1 MVCTIFSQTIDNGAS
16 GPEARSV
23 IDSTRRRSE
32 RRIEQALVAAVDSM
46 AGGEAPPGL
55 ISAVEHAVFPAG
67 ARIRPRLC
75 LAVAAACGDPTPAL
89 TDAAAAAIELLHC
102 ASLVHDDLPCFD
114 DAVTRRG
121 QLTVHRAHGEA
132 LAVLAGDAMIVLAF
146 EVLARAAT
154 SAPERLGRLIEIVA
168 RGVGSPHGI
177 IAGQAWE
184 SEPRI
189 PVVTYR
195 RAKTGALFEAAA
207 AAGAVASGEN
217 GSAYRLFGARIGEA
231 YQIADDIL
239 DVTGKPEEL
248 GKPVG
253 RDVTLGRPNAAN
265 DLGVH
270 GSQHLVEQLVREAL
284 EAVPTCRHPEELEG
298 WTRETARKLLLAGR
312 ERREAA
318 ARREASS
325 A

>member
-1 MVCTIFSQTIDNGAS
+1 MIN
-16 GPEARSV
+16 
-23 IDSTRRRSE
+23 STRRYE
-32 RRIEQALVAAVDSM
+32 RRIERALVDALASLASVDT
-46 AGGEAPPGL
+46 PPGL
-55 ISAVEHAVFPAG
+55 VSAVRHAVFPSG

-89 TDAAAAAIELLHC
+89 TDAAATAIELLHC

-114 DAVTRRG
+114 DAVLRRG
-121 QLTVHRAHGEA
+121 QPTVHRVYGEP

-146 EVLARAAT
+146 ETLARAA
-154 SAPERLGRLIEIVA
+154 SAAPERLGRLIQIVA

-189 PVVTYR
+189 PIITYR
-195 RAKTGALFEAAA
+195 RAKTAALFEAAA
-207 AAGAVASGEN
+207 AAGAVAAGAD
-217 GSAYRLFGARIGEA
+217 GAAYCLFGQRIGEA

-265 DLGVH
+265 DLGVQ
-270 GSQHLVEQLVREAL
+270 GSQHLVEQLVGQAL
-284 EAVPTCRHPEELEG
+284 EAVPSCRHPEELEG
-298 WTRETARKLLLAGR
+298 WTRDTARKLLLVGR

-318 ARREASS
+318 EQRETSTA
-325 A
+325 

>member
-1 MVCTIFSQTIDNGAS
+1 MIN
-16 GPEARSV
+16 
-23 IDSTRRRSE
+23 STRRYE
-32 RRIEQALVAAVDSM
+32 RRIERALVDALATLASVD
-46 AGGEAPPGL
+46 APPGL
-55 ISAVEHAVFPAG
+55 VSAVRHAVFPSG

-89 TDAAAAAIELLHC
+89 TDAAATAIELLHC

-114 DAVTRRG
+114 DAALRRG
-121 QLTVHRAHGEA
+121 QPTVHRVYGEP

-146 EVLARAAT
+146 ETLARAAG

-189 PVVTYR
+189 PVITYR
-195 RAKTGALFEAAA
+195 RAKTAALFEAAA
-207 AAGAVASGEN
+207 AAGATAAGEHGAS
-217 GSAYRLFGARIGEA
+217 YRLFGQRIGEA

-265 DLGVH
+265 DLGLQ
-270 GSQHLVEQLVREAL
+270 GSQHLVEQLVGQAL
-284 EAVPTCRHPEELEG
+284 EAVPSCCYPEELEG

-318 ARREASS
+318 ARRETSTA
-325 A
+325 

>member
-1 MVCTIFSQTIDNGAS
+1 MS
-16 GPEARSV
+16 GPEAISV
-23 IDSTRRRSE
+23 TDSTRRRSE
-32 RRIEQALVAAVDSM
+32 RRIEQALLAAVQTM
-46 AGGEAPPGL
+46 AGREAPPGL
-55 ISAVEHAVFPAG
+55 VAAVEHAVFPAG

-75 LAVAAACGDPTPAL
+75 IAVAAACGDPTPAL

-114 DAVTRRG
+114 DAALRRG
-121 QLTVHRAHGEA
+121 QPTVHRVHGEP

-146 EVLARAAT
+146 ETLARAAT
-154 SAPERLGRLIEIVA
+154 TAPERLARLIEIIA
-168 RGVGSPHGI
+168 GGVGSPHGI

-195 RAKTGALFEAAA
+195 RAKTAALFEAAA
-207 AAGAVASGEN
+207 AAGAASAGEN
-217 GSAYRLFGARIGEA
+217 GAVYRLFGQRIGEA

-253 RDVTLGRPNAAN
+253 RDVSLGRPNAAN

-270 GSQHLVEQLVREAL
+270 GSQHLVEQLVRGAL
-284 EAVPTCRHPEELEG
+284 EAVPACRHPEELEG
-298 WTRETARKLLLAGR
+298 WTRDTARKLLLAGR
-312 ERREAA
+312 ERREAE
-318 ARREASS
+318 ARREVSS

>member
-1 MVCTIFSQTIDNGAS
+1 M
-16 GPEARSV
+16 
-23 IDSTRRRSE
+23 DSTRRRSE
-32 RRIEQALVAAVDSM
+32 RRIEQALSAAVQTM
-46 AGGEAPPGL
+46 AGRDAPPRL
-55 ISAVEHAVFPAG
+55 LAAVEHAVFPAG

-114 DAVTRRG
+114 DAAMRRG
-121 QLTVHRAHGEA
+121 QPTVHRLHGEP

-146 EVLARAAT
+146 ETLARAAS

-195 RAKTGALFEAAA
+195 RAKTAALFEAAA
-207 AAGAVASGEN
+207 AAGATSAGEN
-217 GSAYRLFGARIGEA
+217 GAPYRLFGQRIGEA
-231 YQIADDIL
+231 YQIADDLL
-239 DVTGKPEEL
+239 DVTGKPEET
-248 GKPVG
+248 GKAVG
-253 RDVTLGRPNAAN
+253 RDLTLGRPNAAN
-265 DLGVH
+265 DLGIH
-270 GSQHLVEQLVREAL
+270 GSQHLLEQLLSEAF
-284 EAVPTCRHPEELEG
+284 EAAPACRHPEELEG
-298 WTRETARKLLLAGR
+298 WTRDTARKALLIGR

-318 ARREASS
+318 ARQEASS

>member
-1 MVCTIFSQTIDNGAS
+1 MVCLIFVQTVDNRGCVPESQA
-16 GPEARSV
+16 V
-23 IDSTRRRSE
+23 ITSTRRYE
-32 RRIEQALVAAVDSM
+32 RRIERTLADALGTLASAD
-46 AGGEAPPGL
+46 APPGL
-55 ISAVEHAVFPAG
+55 VSAVRHAVFPSG

-89 TDAAAAAIELLHC
+89 TDAAATAIELLHC

-114 DAVTRRG
+114 DAALRRG
-121 QLTVHRAHGEA
+121 QPTVHRVYGEP

-146 EVLARAAT
+146 ETLARASVA
-154 SAPERLGRLIEIVA
+154 APERLGRLIEIVA

-184 SEPRI
+184 SEARI

-195 RAKTGALFEAAA
+195 RAKTAALFEAAA
-207 AAGAVASGEN
+207 AAGAASAGVD
-217 GSAYRLFGARIGEA
+217 GAPYRLVGQRLGEA

-239 DVTGKPEEL
+239 AVTGKPEEI

-270 GSQHLVEQLVREAL
+270 GSQHLVEQLVGEAL
-284 EAVPTCRHPEELEG
+284 EAVPSCRHPEELEG
-298 WTRETARKLLLAGR
+298 WTRETVRKLLLAGR

>member
-1 MVCTIFSQTIDNGAS
+1 MVCLIFVQTVDNRGCVPESQG
-16 GPEARSV
+16 V
-23 IDSTRRRSE
+23 ITSTRRYE
-32 RRIEQALVAAVDSM
+32 RRIERTLADALGTLASAD
-46 AGGEAPPGL
+46 APPGL
-55 ISAVEHAVFPAG
+55 VSAVRHAVFPSG

-89 TDAAAAAIELLHC
+89 TDAAATAIELLHC

-114 DAVTRRG
+114 DAALRRG
-121 QLTVHRAHGEA
+121 QPTVHRVYGEP

-146 EVLARAAT
+146 ETLARASVA
-154 SAPERLGRLIEIVA
+154 APERLGRLIEIVA

-184 SEPRI
+184 SEARI

-195 RAKTGALFEAAA
+195 RAKTAALFEAAA
-207 AAGAVASGEN
+207 AAGAASAGVD
-217 GSAYRLFGARIGEA
+217 GAPYRLFGQRLGEA

-239 DVTGKPEEL
+239 DVTGKPEEI

-270 GSQHLVEQLVREAL
+270 GSQHLVEQLVGEAL
-284 EAVPTCRHPEELEG
+284 EAVPSCRHPEELEG
-298 WTRETARKLLLAGR
+298 WTRETVRKLLLAGR